1 MNYYLTEEKVN
12 YLNQNHKHYIDL
24 YVDGNSYKV
33 GAIIYS
39 HIVKVENSTL
49 FLDVYINND
58 WKKDNQETAILFV
71 NQWLSKNEELN
82 PCKFYK
88 ASLYLTKSLGFTIHK
103 DNNQD
108 EIIKQIINQYKPL
121 KSESTL
127 QCIFSNSAPTNLL
140 KRLKNTFKP
149 YSFATT
155 IYKLQADLDLLLFHS
170 IYLDSFVRLLCF
182 DDDEKDFYNENIVG
196 MPTVLRIES
205 KRSNYA
211 DVFPSLKYSKLP
223 NHSQYAIMT
232 FKETDFSFSTKAV
245 LNIRGVEL
253 NSIEIYKFVRFEG
266 SKLIAKADKQKLK
279 EIKLI

>member
-12 YLNQNHKHYIDL
+12 SLNQNHKHYIDL
-24 YVDGNSYKV
+24 YVDGNPYKV

-49 FLDVYINND
+49 FLDIYINND

-71 NQWLSKNEELN
+71 NQWLNKNVELN
-82 PCKFYK
+82 QCKFYK
-88 ASLYLTKSLGFTIHK
+88 VSIYLTKSLGFTIHK
-103 DNNQD
+103 SNNQD
-108 EIIKQIINQYKPL
+108 EIIKQIIDQYKPL
-121 KSESTL
+121 KPKSTL
-127 QCIFSNSAPTNLL
+127 LYVFSNSAPTNLL

-149 YSFATT
+149 YSFTTT
-155 IYKLQADLDLLLFHS
+155 IYKLQVDLDIQFYS
-170 IYLDSFVRLLCF
+170 IYLDSFLRLLCYN
-182 DDDEKDFYNENIVG
+182 DDEKDFYNENIVG

-211 DVFPSLKYSKLP
+211 VFPNLEYSKLQ
-223 NHSQYAIMT
+223 NHSQYAVMT

-253 NSIEIYKFVRFEG
+253 DSIEIYKFVRFEG
-266 SKLIAKADKQKLK
+266 SKLIAKSDREKLK
-279 EIKLI
+279 EIKFI

>member
-12 YLNQNHKHYIDL
+12 SLNKNHKHYIDL
-24 YVDGNSYKV
+24 YVNGNPYKI

-39 HIVKVENSTL
+39 HIVEVKNSTL
-49 FLDVYINND
+49 FLDIYINSD

-71 NQWLSKNEELN
+71 NQWLSRNKELN
-82 PCKFYK
+82 QCKFYK
-88 ASLYLTKSLGFTIHK
+88 ASIYLTKSLGFTIHK
-103 DNNQD
+103 NDNED
-108 EIIKQIINQYKPL
+108 EVIKQITDQYKPL

-127 QCIFSNSAPTNLL
+127 QYVFSNTAPTNLL

-155 IYKLQADLDLLLFHS
+155 IYKLQGDLDLLLFHS

-182 DDDEKDFYNENIVG
+182 NDDEKDFYNENIVG

-211 DVFPSLKYSKLP
+211 DVFPNLKYSKLP
-223 NHSQYAIMT
+223 NNSQYAIMT

-253 NSIEIYKFVRFEG
+253 DSIEIYKFVRFEG
-266 SKLIAKADKQKLK
+266 SKLIAKADKEKLK

>member
-1 MNYYLTEEKVN
+1 MNYYLTEGKVN
-12 YLNQNHKHYIDL
+12 TLNKNHKHYIDL
-24 YVDGNSYKV
+24 YVDGNPYKV

-49 FLDVYINND
+49 FLDIYINND

-82 PCKFYK
+82 QCKFYK
-88 ASLYLTKSLGFTIHK
+88 ASIYLTESLGFTIHK

-108 EIIKQIINQYKPL
+108 EVIKQITDQYKPL
-121 KSESTL
+121 KSENTL
-127 QCIFSNSAPTNLL
+127 QYVFSNSAPTNLL

-149 YSFATT
+149 YLFTST
-155 IYKLQADLDLLLFHS
+155 IYKLQVDLDIQFYS
-170 IYLDSFVRLLCF
+170 IHLDSFLRLICYS
-182 DDDEKDFYNENIVG
+182 DDEKDFYDENIVG
-196 MPTVLRIES
+196 MPTVLRIENKS
-205 KRSNYA
+205 SNYA
-211 DVFPSLKYSKLP
+211 DVFPNLKYSKLP

-253 NSIEIYKFVRFEG
+253 DSIEIYKFVRFEG